1 MPSWYKN
8 QTLIFPA
15 HSFHYQAPGQEFLR
29 PRNIYKTTPP
39 PPRSSDQAAREIAGT
54 GPGGASDRRRNPHAR
69 HWTGLRESHSL
80 LACFLRPEKMSK
92 WPLACDSE
100 DPKLTLK
107 TQSLRGQRGRDA
119 PDEVTLVC
127 RLHIRGSYVLM
138 VLALKGG
145 DSAVLLL
152 GVGGGTGCKRPGL
165 WPQADQFEVSTCKS
179 GELKRC
185 TRIRTR

>member
-1 MPSWYKN
+1 MPSWSKN

-15 HSFHYQAPGQEFLR
+15 HGFHYQAPGQEFLR

-39 PPRSSDQAAREIAGT
+39 PPRSSDQVACETTGT
-54 GPGGASDRRRNPHAR
+54 GPGGASDGRRNPHAR

-100 DPKLTLK
+100 DPKLTVN

-127 RLHIRGSYVLM
+127 RLHVRGSVCADGPRTEGRRQCCPSL
-138 VLALKGG
+138 
-145 DSAVLLL
+145 
-152 GVGGGTGCKRPGL
+152 GGGGRH
-165 WPQADQFEVSTCKS
+165 
-179 GELKRC
+179 RM
-185 TRIRTR
+185 